1 MTKWKRVVDSWKCSV
16 ILIAAISGCLFFLP
30 EMRSIRQLMFAPADI
45 QPQDFWNIQI
55 QNADNEQA
63 EIIFQPYSYEEQ
75 TFFQTLGERS
85 CLLASI
91 NHHPLQVIFH
101 GQSVKLH
108 ENDQIRLLWLVDPQL
123 KSQLKSRVIP
133 DQALVFTHGQLQEDV
148 DHE

>member
-55 QNADNEQA
+55 QNADDEQA

-75 TFFQTLGERS
+75 TFFQT
-85 CLLASI
+85 
-91 NHHPLQVIFH
+91 
-101 GQSVKLH
+101 
-108 ENDQIRLLWLVDPQL
+108 
-123 KSQLKSRVIP
+123 
-133 DQALVFTHGQLQEDV
+133 
-148 DHE
+148 

>member
-1 MTKWKRVVDSWKCSV
+1 
-16 ILIAAISGCLFFLP
+16 
-30 EMRSIRQLMFAPADI
+30 MRSIRQLMFAPAAI
-45 QPQDFWNIQI
+45 KPQDFWDIQI
-55 QNADNEQA
+55 QNTDNEQT

-75 TFFQTLGERS
+75 TFFQALSERS
-85 CLLASI
+85 CLLAAI
-91 NHHPLQVIFH
+91 NDHPLQVIFP
-101 GQSVKLH
+101 GQSIKLH

>member
-1 MTKWKRVVDSWKCSV
+1 MFGNSDRSDFRL
-16 ILIAAISGCLFFLP
+16 LIFSAGNAQHP
-30 EMRSIRQLMFAPADI
+30 PADVCPATI
-45 QPQDFWNIQI
+45 KPQDFWDIQI
-55 QNADNEQA
+55 QSTDNEQT

-75 TFFQTLGERS
+75 TFFQALSERS
-85 CLLASI
+85 CLLAAI
-91 NHHPLQVIFH
+91 NDHPLQVIFP
-101 GQSVKLH
+101 GQSIKLH